1 MQFNARVVVMPQ
13 KEILDPQGKAVEG
26 SLNQLSE
33 TEIGNVRIGKNI
45 EFTIQS
51 DSHEMALAEVK
62 NLSKKLLANMIM
74 EDFHIEIQ
82 PAWKINSGLE

>member
-1 MQFNARVVVMPQ
+1 MQFKARVVVMPQ

-45 EFTIQS
+45 EFTIES

-82 PAWKINSGLE
+82 PA

>member
-45 EFTIQS
+45 EFTIES

-82 PAWKINSGLE
+82 PA

>member
-1 MQFNARVVVMPQ
+1 MQFKVRVVVMPQ

-26 SLNQLSE
+26 SLKQLSVAD
-33 TEIGNVRIGKNI
+33 ISNVRIGKNI
-45 EFTIQS
+45 EFTIES
-51 DSHEMALAEVK
+51 DSHELALAEVK

-82 PAWKINSGLE
+82 PA